1 MDTERLRTFPSFTF
15 MSKRIIT
22 GIDIGTHSVR
32 VVITEYSPS
41 GGLPHVLGVGKSESR
56 GLRHGYIM
64 NINDAVKS
72 VRAAVE
78 EAEQVSG
85 VRIRE
90 AYVSV
95 GGVGLEGTQ
104 AKGAAIISRADSEI
118 TESDVERAHR
128 ACENGLVNAQ
138 NKKILHTVPIEYTI
152 DGKKVY
158 GRPVGM
164 KGLKLEAKCLVVT
177 CIDQHLN
184 DLIRAVEEA
193 GIEPIDACASPI
205 AASFVALTKAQR
217 VAGCVLSNIGA
228 ETIAIVV
235 YEEGLPISLEIFP
248 VGSTNI
254 TNDIALGLK
263 IPLEEA
269 ELIKLGKS
277 AHEFP
282 KKKLNDIVLSRLEDM
297 FNLVIAHL
305 KKIEKH
311 ELLPAGIILTGGGS
325 GLETMEDFARVAMHL
340 PSNIPTNNIEFT
352 ANPKSKKHVK
362 DTSWFVAYGL
372 CIWGTTNDRPTYH
385 NNRNVWGTVKG
396 MFTNLVKQ
404 LMP

>member
-1 MDTERLRTFPSFTF
+1 MA
-15 MSKRIIT
+15 KRIIT

-32 VVITEYSPS
+32 VVITEYTES
-41 GGLPHVLGVGKSESR
+41 GGLPHVLGIGKSESR

-64 NINDAVKS
+64 NINDAVRS
-72 VRAAVE
+72 VRLAVE
-78 EAEQVSG
+78 EAEQSAG

-95 GGVGLEGTQ
+95 GGVGLEGIQ
-104 AKGAAIISRADSEI
+104 SRGSAIISRADSEI
-118 TESDVERAHR
+118 TESDLERAHR
-128 ACENGLVNAQ
+128 ACEHGLPNIQ
-138 NKKILHTVPIEYTI
+138 NKKILHTVPIEYNI
-152 DGKKVY
+152 DSKKIY

-164 KGLKLEAKCLVVT
+164 RGLKLEAKCLVVT
-177 CIDQHLN
+177 CIDQHLG

-217 VAGCVLSNIGA
+217 VAGCVLANIGA
-228 ETIAIVV
+228 ETVSIVV
-235 YEEGLPISLEIFP
+235 YEDGLPISLEIFP

-269 ELIKLGKS
+269 ELVKLGKS

-297 FNLVIAHL
+297 FSLVIAHL

-325 GLETMEDFARVAMHL
+325 GLETLEDFARVAMHL
-340 PSNIPTNNIEFT
+340 PSKIPGNTIDFT
-352 ANPKSKKHVK
+352 SSQKSKRQVR

-372 CIWGTTNDRPTYH
+372 CIWGITNDRPAH
-385 NNRNVWGTVKG
+385 QSNRSVWGILKNATK
-396 MFTNLVKQ
+396 NLLKQ
-404 LMP
+404 LIP